1 MKNVFRLMPL
11 VAVLAAA
18 GCTSVDQ
25 MPFQSKV
32 DYRSGSDN
40 LSTNTLEVP
49 PDLSAPNNTNAF
61 VVPGKTIAGTTT
73 AKTAA
78 PAPAAAAATTTAAV
92 AASAPAVAPVA
103 NTEEANIAKA
113 STVSANQPARLVQA
127 GSQRWLVVQGD
138 PAKLWPEVRQFWLD
152 NGFLLTTDNPSIGIM
167 ETDWQEN
174 RANLPQDIVTRML
187 RKIADGVISTGLLDR
202 FRTRVEQGTEPGT
215 VEIFLTHQ
223 GMKEVYKDNGSD
235 SPRNG
240 GSAGGDPSV
249 QTVWTPRPEDPEL
262 EAQMLALMLQKF
274 GMPAQQA
281 QQVVAAPVKVPDGAS
296 LIENNTAL
304 SVNDTYDRAWRRVG
318 LALDRT
324 GYVVFDRNRTEGTY
338 YVKQAEADIGK
349 EEKGDSFMN
358 KLAFWKKTD
367 PNAGVAKQSEFQV
380 LLKQEVNTIR
390 VSVTGKDGKPA
401 DAKVVYDILSKLQ
414 TQLK

>member
-1 MKNVFRLMPL
+1 MKNVFRLIPL

-40 LSTNTLEVP
+40 LSSNSLEVP
-49 PDLSAPNNTNAF
+49 PDLSSPNTTNNF
-61 VVPGKTIAGTTT
+61 VVPGKTLAGTTPAKAPVAT
-73 AKTAA
+73 A
-78 PAPAAAAATTTAAV
+78 PVAV
-92 AASAPAVAPVA
+92 AASGTAAAASTTAPVA
-103 NTEEANIAKA
+103 TDEAAIAKA
-113 STVSANQPARLVQA
+113 STLPANQAARLVQA

-138 PAKLWPEVRQFWLD
+138 PAKLWPEIRQFWLD
-152 NGFLLTTDNPSIGIM
+152 NGFLLTTDNSSIGIM

-187 RKIADGVISTGLLDR
+187 RKIADGVVSTGLLDR

-215 VEIFLTHQ
+215 VEIYLTHQ

-235 SPRNG
+235 SPRTG
-240 GSAGGDPSV
+240 GGAGGDTNV
-249 QTVWTPRPEDPEL
+249 QTVWTPRDEDPEL

-274 GMPAQQA
+274 GMPTQQA
-281 QQVVAAPVKVPDGAS
+281 QQVVAAPVKVPDGAT
-296 LIENNTAL
+296 LTENNTAL

-324 GYVVFDRNRTEGTY
+324 GYVVFDRNRSEGVY
-338 YVKQAEADIGK
+338 FVKQAEADIGK
-349 EEKGDSFMN
+349 EETSDGFMN
-358 KLAFWKKTD
+358 KLAFWKKKPD
-367 PNAGVAKQSEFQV
+367 NSVAKQSEFQV
-380 LLKQEVNTIR
+380 VLKQELNTIK
-390 VSVTGKDGKPA
+390 VTVIGKEGQAADG
-401 DAKVVYDILSKLQ
+401 KVVYDILSKLQ

>member
-1 MKNVFRLMPL
+1 MKNVFRLIPL

-49 PDLSAPNNTNAF
+49 PDLSAPTATNAF
-61 VVPGKTIAGTTT
+61 VVPGKTLAGTPT
-73 AKTAA
+73 AKAA
-78 PAPAAAAATTTAAV
+78 TPAPAATASAAASEPAAAAV
-92 AASAPAVAPVA
+92 VAA
-103 NTEEANIAKA
+103 TDEANITKA
-113 STVSANQPARLVQA
+113 STLSANQPARLVQA

-138 PAKLWPEVRQFWLD
+138 SAKLWPEIRQFWLD
-152 NGFLLTTDNPSIGIM
+152 NGFLLTTDNSSIGIM

-215 VEIFLTHQ
+215 VEIYLTHQ

-235 SPRNG
+235 SPRNAG
-240 GSAGGDPSV
+240 TAGGDANV

-281 QQVVAAPVKVPDGAS
+281 QQVVAAPVKVPDGAT
-296 LIENNTAL
+296 LIENNSAL

-358 KLAFWKKTD
+358 KLAFWKKND
-367 PNAGVAKQSEFQV
+367 PNAGVVKQSEFQV

-390 VSVTGKDGKPA
+390 VTVTGKDGKPA
-401 DAKVVYDILSKLQ
+401 DAKVAYDLLSKLQ